1 MKYFI
6 LTLGCQMNISDSERL
21 ATVLEGMGYVRTEHE
36 EEADLLGVIA
46 CSVRQKAIDK
56 VYMKIH
62 KWNRMKDHRPV
73 VTFLTG
79 CVLPADRKKFLKLFD
94 LVFTTNELPDLPEML
109 SQYGIVTPYTL
120 REKTGRKAVAAG
132 QQGDFPSL
140 TAIAGEKGTEEERSV
155 LDRLWEIEPT
165 FHSPFEAFVPIQ
177 NGCDKFCTYCAVPFT
192 RGREVSRPSGEVLA
206 EVDTLLERGYKSI
219 TLLGQNVNSY
229 GLDRQGGE
237 IPFARLLEEIGRRGE
252 AAGRRVWVYFTSP
265 HPRDMG
271 HDVVDVIARYD
282 TLAKQIH
289 LPLQSG
295 DDEVLRRMNRRHTV
309 DDYRRIID
317 YIRRRLPAA
326 TLFTD
331 IITGFPGE
339 SEEHFMNTLRALQ
352 EMAFNMA
359 YIAIYSPRPGT
370 VSARWDDD
378 VPMKVKK
385 ERLHRLTQVLEESAL
400 AATSAMKGTTT
411 TILVTGRDRK
421 AGYLAGHTEGRI
433 PVRFAAPGGDTLL
446 TGRFVQVRITSVT
459 PFSMEGELVNVEEE
473 VWQENT
479 K

>member
-1 MKYFI
+1 MKYFL

-21 ATVLEGMGYVRTEHE
+21 TTVLEGMGYAPAQRE

-62 KWNRMKDHRPV
+62 KWNRMKEKKAV

-79 CVLPADRKKFLKLFD
+79 CVLPADREKFLKLFD
-94 LVFTTNELPDLPEML
+94 LVFTTNEIPSLPEML
-109 SQYGIVTPYTL
+109 SQYGVVTPFTL
-120 REKTGRKAVAAG
+120 QGGKKGAVPEPEKGAA
-132 QQGDFPSL
+132 FPSL
-140 TAIAGEKGTEEERSV
+140 VTIAREKGREEDRSI
-155 LDRLWEIEPT
+155 LDRLWEIAPT

-192 RGREVSRPSGEVLA
+192 RGREVSRPSEEVLA
-206 EVDTLLERGYKSI
+206 ETETLLERGYKSI

-229 GLDRQGGE
+229 GLDKKSRE
-237 IPFARLLEEIGRRGE
+237 LTFAGLLEEIGQR
-252 AAGRRVWVYFTSP
+252 ADATGRRVWIYFTSP

-271 HDVVDVIARYD
+271 RDVTDVIARHD
-282 TLAKQIH
+282 SLAKQIH

-295 DDEVLRRMNRRHTV
+295 DDEILQRMNRKHTV
-309 DDYRRIID
+309 DDYRAILR
-317 YIRRRLPAA
+317 YIREKLPSA

-339 SEEHFMNTLRALQ
+339 TEEQFENTRRVLQ

-359 YIAIYSPRPGT
+359 YIAVYSPRPGT
-370 VSARWDDD
+370 KSARWKDD

-385 ERLHRLTQVLEESAL
+385 ERLHRLTEVLEEGAL
-400 AATSAMKGTTT
+400 AANRRMLDRTLPV
-411 TILVTGRDRK
+411 LVTGKDRK
-421 AGYLAGHTEGRI
+421 DRYLSGHTEGRI
-433 PVRFAAPGGDTLL
+433 PVRFSVPGGDTSLI
-446 TGRFVQVRITSVT
+446 GHFVTLRITSVT
-459 PFSMEGELVNVEEE
+459 PFSMEGELIRVEEE
-473 VWQENT
+473 VWQ
-479 K
+479 

>member
-1 MKYFI
+1 MKYFV

-21 ATVLEGMGYVRTEHE
+21 TTVLDKMGYSPVENE

-62 KWNRMKDHRPV
+62 KWNRLKERRPV

-79 CVLPADRKKFLKLFD
+79 CVLPADREKFLKLFD
-94 LVFTTNELPDLPEML
+94 LIFTTNEIPDLPVIL
-109 SQYGIVTPYTL
+109 SQYGIVTPYAL
-120 REKTGRKAVAAG
+120 TGHRKEVPAA
-132 QQGDFPSL
+132 QAQKEAFPSL
-140 TAIAGEKGTEEERSV
+140 TAIAREKATEEDRSV
-155 LDRLWEIEPT
+155 LDRLWEIAPT

-192 RGREVSRPSGEVLA
+192 RGREVSRPSGEVVA
-206 EVDTLLERGYKSI
+206 EIETLLERGYRSI

-229 GLDRQGGE
+229 GLDKKGHE
-237 IPFARLLEEIGRRGE
+237 LSFAELLDEIGRR
-252 AAGRRVWVYFTSP
+252 ADATGRRIWIYFTSP

-271 HDVVDVIARYD
+271 RDVTDVIARHD
-282 TLAKQIH
+282 SLAKQIH

-295 DDEVLRRMNRRHTV
+295 DDEILRRMNRKHTV
-309 DDYRRIID
+309 ADYREIIR
-317 YIRRRLPAA
+317 YLRKRLPQA

-339 SEEHFMNTLRALQ
+339 TEEQFENTRKVLE

-370 VSARWDDD
+370 VSARWKDD

-385 ERLHRLTQVLEESAL
+385 VRMHRLTEVLEHGAL
-400 AATSAMKGTTT
+400 TANQTLLERSLPV
-411 TILVTGRDRK
+411 LVTGKDRK
-421 AGYLAGHTEGRI
+421 NGYLSGHTEGRI
-433 PVRFAAPGGDTLL
+433 PVRFASPAGDTSLI
-446 TGRFVQVRITSVT
+446 GRFVEVRITSVT
-459 PFSMEGELVNVEEE
+459 PFSIEGELIHVEEE
-473 VWQENT
+473 IWQ
-479 K
+479 

>member
-1 MKYFI
+1 
-6 LTLGCQMNISDSERL
+6 
-21 ATVLEGMGYVRTEHE
+21 
-36 EEADLLGVIA
+36 
-46 CSVRQKAIDK
+46 
-56 VYMKIH
+56 
-62 KWNRMKDHRPV
+62 
-73 VTFLTG
+73 
-79 CVLPADRKKFLKLFD
+79 
-94 LVFTTNELPDLPEML
+94 
-109 SQYGIVTPYTL
+109 
-120 REKTGRKAVAAG
+120 
-132 QQGDFPSL
+132 
-140 TAIAGEKGTEEERSV
+140 
-155 LDRLWEIEPT
+155 
-165 FHSPFEAFVPIQ
+165 
-177 NGCDKFCTYCAVPFT
+177 
-192 RGREVSRPSGEVLA
+192 
-206 EVDTLLERGYKSI
+206 
-219 TLLGQNVNSY
+219 
-229 GLDRQGGE
+229 
-237 IPFARLLEEIGRRGE
+237 
-252 AAGRRVWVYFTSP
+252 
-265 HPRDMG
+265 MG
-271 HDVVDVIARYD
+271 HDVVDVIARHD

-339 SEEHFMNTLRALQ
+339 TEEQFMNTLRALQ
-352 EMAFNMA
+352 EMTFNMA

-378 VPMKVKK
+378 VPMQVKK

-421 AGYLAGHTEGRI
+421 AGYLSGHTEGRI
-433 PVRFAAPGGDTLL
+433 PVRFAAAGGDTLL

-459 PFSMEGELVNVEEE
+459 PFSMEGELVSIEEE

>member
-1 MKYFI
+1 MKYFL

-21 ATVLEGMGYVRTEHE
+21 TTVLEKMGYSLAEKE

-62 KWNRMKDHRPV
+62 KWNRMKERRPV

-79 CVLPADRKKFLKLFD
+79 CVLPADREKFLKLFD
-94 LVFTTNELPDLPEML
+94 LIFTTNEIPDLPSLL
-109 SQYGIVTPYTL
+109 SQYGVVTPFSLQGENTQRSSL
-120 REKTGRKAVAAG
+120 QKAES
-132 QQGDFPSL
+132 FPSL
-140 TAIAGEKGTEEERSV
+140 AVIAREKGTEEERSV
-155 LDRLWEIEPT
+155 LDRLWEIAPT

-192 RGREVSRPSGEVLA
+192 RGREVSRPSGEVVA
-206 EVDTLLERGYKSI
+206 EIETLLERGYRSI

-229 GLDRQGGE
+229 GLDKKGHE
-237 IPFARLLEEIGRRGE
+237 LSFAELLDEIGRK
-252 AAGRRVWVYFTSP
+252 ADATRRRLWIYFTSP

-271 HDVVDVIARYD
+271 RDVTDVIARHD
-282 TLAKQIH
+282 SLAKQIH

-295 DDEVLRRMNRRHTV
+295 DDEILRRMNRKHTV
-309 DDYRRIID
+309 ADYREIIS
-317 YIRRRLPAA
+317 YIRKKLPAA

-339 SEEHFMNTLRALQ
+339 TEEQFEHTRKVLE
-352 EMAFNMA
+352 EMDFNMA

-370 VSARWDDD
+370 VSARWKDD

-385 ERLHRLTQVLEESAL
+385 ARLHRLTEVLEKSAL
-400 AATSAMKGTTT
+400 AANETLLKHALPV
-411 TILVTGRDRK
+411 LVTGKDRK
-421 AGYLAGHTEGRI
+421 NGYLAGHTEGRI
-433 PVRFAAPGGDTLL
+433 PVRFASPAGDTSLI
-446 TGRFVQVRITSVT
+446 GRFAEIRITSVT
-459 PFSMEGELVNVEEE
+459 PFSMEGELIHVEEE
-473 VWQENT
+473 VWP
-479 K
+479 

>member
-1 MKYFI
+1 MKYFV

-21 ATVLEGMGYVRTEHE
+21 TTVLNGMGYVRTEEE
-36 EEADLLGVIA
+36 EEAGLLGVIA

-62 KWNRMKDHRPV
+62 KWNRMKDRRPV

-79 CVLPADRKKFLKLFD
+79 CVLPADRKKFLRLFD
-94 LVFTTNELPDLPEML
+94 LVFTTNELPALPEML
-109 SQYGIVTPYTL
+109 SQYGVVTPYAVQ
-120 REKTGRKAVAAG
+120 GQDHRKAPQKAG
-132 QQGDFPSL
+132 AFPPL
-140 TAIAGEKGTEEERSV
+140 TDLAREKGTEEERSV

-192 RGREVSRPSGEVLA
+192 RGREVSRPSEEVLA
-206 EVDTLLERGYKSI
+206 EVDTLLARGYRSI

-229 GLDRQGGE
+229 GLDKQGQE
-237 IPFARLLEEIGRRGE
+237 FSFARLLEEIGRMGD
-252 AAGRRVWVYFTSP
+252 ATGRRVWVYFTSP

-271 HDVVDVIARYD
+271 PDVVEVIASYG

-309 DDYRRIID
+309 ADYRRTID
-317 YIRRRLPAA
+317 HIRRLLPTA

-331 IITGFPGE
+331 IIVGFPGE
-339 SEEHFMNTLRALQ
+339 TEEQFMNTLRALQ

-370 VSARWDDD
+370 VSARWRDD
-378 VPMKVKK
+378 VPMSTKK
-385 ERLHRLTQVLEESAL
+385 ERLHRLTAVLEESAL
-400 AATSAMKGTTT
+400 AATRAMKGSAM
-411 TILVTGRDRK
+411 TILVTGKDRK
-421 AGYLAGHTEGRI
+421 EGFLSGHTEGRI
-433 PVRFAAPGGDTLL
+433 PVRFATPGGDTSL

-459 PFSMEGELVNVEEE
+459 PFSMEGELINVEEE
-473 VWQENT
+473 IWQEST
-479 K
+479 R